1 MSGLDHK
8 KAAQAKASF
17 NAAGGNATKP
27 KPFSLRL
34 TFEERARLNAMAGD
48 RPLGGFIRDRLLG
61 EEASKRTFRSRRPA
75 ANKQALARALSMLGQ
90 SRLSSNMNQIAKA
103 VHLGTLPVGA
113 ELEAELAA
121 ACADIR
127 EMRDALIAA
136 LGPEPPS
143 SGGPQ

>member
-1 MSGLDHK
+1 MSGPDHK
-8 KAAQAKASF
+8 KAALAKASF
-17 NAAGGNATKP
+17 NAAGEKPAKP

-34 TFEERARLNAMAGD
+34 TFEERARLDAMAGD
-48 RPLGGFIRDRLLG
+48 RPLGSFIRNKLLG
-61 EEASKRTFRSRRPA
+61 DEVDKRAVRSRRPA
-75 ANKQALARALSMLGQ
+75 ADKQALARALSLLGQ

-103 VHLGTLPVGA
+103 VHLGTLPVGPD
-113 ELEAELAA
+113 LEAELSA

>member
-8 KAAQAKASF
+8 KAARAKASF
-17 NAAGGNATKP
+17 NQAGGKAAKP

-48 RPLGGFIRDRLLG
+48 RPLGSFIRDRILG
-61 EEASKRTFRSRRPA
+61 DEADKRAFRSRRPA
-75 ANKQALARALSMLGQ
+75 ADKQALARALSLLGQ

-103 VHLGTLPVGA
+103 VHLGTLPVGPD
-113 ELEAELAA
+113 LEAELAA
-121 ACADIR
+121 ACVDIR

-143 SGGPQ
+143 SGGLR

>member
-1 MSGLDHK
+1 MSGLDRK
-8 KAAQAKASF
+8 TAARAKTSF
-17 NAAGGNATKP
+17 NAAGSKTAKP

-34 TFEERARLNAMAGD
+34 TFEERAKLNAMAGD
-48 RPLGGFIRDRLLG
+48 RPLGSFIRDRLLG
-61 EEASKRTFRSRRPA
+61 ENAGKRAFRSRRPA
-75 ANKQALARALSMLGQ
+75 ADKRALARALNLLGQ

-103 VHLGTLPVGA
+103 VHLGTLPVGPD
-113 ELEAELAA
+113 LEAELAA

-143 SGGPQ
+143 AGGPQ

>member
-8 KAAQAKASF
+8 KAARAKVSF
-17 NAAGGNATKP
+17 KATGGKAAKP

-48 RPLGGFIRDRLLG
+48 RPLGRFIRDRILG
-61 EEASKRTFRSRRPA
+61 DEVEKRTFRYRRPA
-75 ANKQALARALSMLGQ
+75 IDKQALAHALSLLGQ
-90 SRLSSNMNQIAKA
+90 SRLSSNLNQIAKA
-103 VHLGTLPVGA
+103 VHLGTLPVGPD
-113 ELEAELAA
+113 LEAELAA

-136 LGPEPPS
+136 LGPQPPA
-143 SGGPQ
+143 SGGLR